1 MIRLFN
7 LEDLDDV
14 MKIWFDTNLE
24 VHNFIDKDY
33 FISNYSYVK
42 EQMKQSNIFVYE
54 NNGKILGFI
63 GIDNGFIQGIF
74 VSKTSRSK
82 GIGKKL
88 IDYCKEKYS
97 TLSLKVYEKNKRA
110 INFYK
115 NQEFRIYSK
124 SVDIQTQQVEY
135 DMVWEK

>member
-1 MIRLFN
+1 MIRLFS
-7 LEDLDDV
+7 LDDLDDI
-14 MKIWFDTNLE
+14 MKIWLNCNLE
-24 VHNFIDKDY
+24 VHNYIYKDY

-88 IDYCKEKYS
+88 IDYCKKKYDTL
-97 TLSLKVYEKNKRA
+97 TLSVYKKNERA

-115 NQEFRIYSK
+115 KQSVQIQSK
-124 SVDIQTQQVEY
+124 SVDSRTKEIEY
-135 DMVWEK
+135 EMIWKK

>member
-1 MIRLFN
+1 MIRLFS
-7 LEDLDDV
+7 LDDLDDV
-14 MKIWFDTNLE
+14 MRIWLDCNLE
-24 VHNFIDKDY
+24 VHNFIYKDY

-88 IDYCKEKYS
+88 IDYCKKKYDTL
-97 TLSLKVYEKNKRA
+97 TLSVYKKNERA

-115 NQEFRIYSK
+115 KQSFQIQSK
-124 SVDIQTQQVEY
+124 SVDSQTKEIEY
-135 DMVWEK
+135 EMIWKK

>member
-1 MIRLFN
+1 MIRLFS
-7 LEDLDDV
+7 LDDLDDV
-14 MKIWFDTNLE
+14 MRIWLDCNLE
-24 VHNFIDKDY
+24 VHNFIYKDY

-115 NQEFRIYSK
+115 KQEFRIHSK

>member
-14 MKIWFDTNLE
+14 MKIWFDANLE

-115 NQEFRIYSK
+115 KQSFQIQSK
-124 SVDIQTQQVEY
+124 SVDSQTKEIEY
-135 DMVWEK
+135 EMIWKK

>member
-1 MIRLFN
+1 MIRLFS
-7 LEDLDDV
+7 LDDLDDV
-14 MKIWFDTNLE
+14 MKIWLNCNLE
-24 VHNFIDKDY
+24 VHNFIYKDY

-88 IDYCKEKYS
+88 IDYCKEKNS

-115 NQEFRIYSK
+115 NQEFRIHSK

>member
-14 MKIWFDTNLE
+14 MKIWFDANLE

-115 NQEFRIYSK
+115 NQEFRIHSK

>member
-1 MIRLFN
+1 MIRLFS
-7 LEDLDDV
+7 LDDLDDI
-14 MKIWFDTNLE
+14 MKIWLNCNLE
-24 VHNFIDKDY
+24 VHNYIYKDY

-88 IDYCKEKYS
+88 IDYCKEKNS

-115 NQEFRIYSK
+115 NQEFRIHSK

>member
-14 MKIWFDTNLE
+14 MKIWFDANLE
-24 VHNFIDKDY
+24 VHNFINKNY
-33 FISNYSYVK
+33 FISNYEHVK
-42 EQMKQSNIFVYE
+42 EEIKKSNIFVYE

>member
-1 MIRLFN
+1 MIRLFS
-7 LEDLDDV
+7 LDDLDDV
-14 MKIWFDTNLE
+14 MRIWLDCNLE
-24 VHNFIDKDY
+24 VHNFIYKDY

-42 EQMKQSNIFVYE
+42 EQMKQSNIFIYE

-88 IDYCKEKYS
+88 IDFCKEKYI

-110 INFYK
+110 ISFYK

>member
-1 MIRLFN
+1 MIRLFS
-7 LEDLDDV
+7 LDDLDDV
-14 MKIWFDTNLE
+14 MRIWLDCNLE
-24 VHNFIDKDY
+24 VHNFIYKDY

-88 IDYCKEKYS
+88 IDFCKEKYI

-110 INFYK
+110 ISFYK

>member
-1 MIRLFN
+1 MIRLFS
-7 LEDLDDV
+7 LDDLDDV
-14 MKIWFDTNLE
+14 MRIWLDCNLE
-24 VHNFIDKDY
+24 VHNFIYKDY

-110 INFYK
+110 ISFYK
-115 NQEFRIYSK
+115 KQEFRIYSK

>member
-7 LEDLDDV
+7 LDDLDDV
-14 MKIWFDTNLE
+14 MRIWLDCNLE
-24 VHNFIDKDY
+24 VHNFIYKDY

>member
-14 MKIWFDTNLE
+14 MKIWFDANLE

-88 IDYCKEKYS
+88 IDYCKKKYS

>member
-7 LEDLDDV
+7 LEDLDDI
-14 MKIWFDTNLE
+14 MKIWFDANLE

>member
-14 MKIWFDTNLE
+14 MKILFDANLE
-24 VHNFIDKDY
+24 VHNFINKDY

-88 IDYCKEKYS
+88 IDYCKKKYDTL
-97 TLSLKVYEKNKRA
+97 TLSVYKKNERA

-115 NQEFRIYSK
+115 KQSFQIQSK
-124 SVDIQTQQVEY
+124 SVDSQTKEIEY
-135 DMVWEK
+135 EMIWKK

>member
-14 MKIWFDTNLE
+14 MKIWFDANLE

>member
-1 MIRLFN
+1 MIRLFS
-7 LEDLDDV
+7 LDDLDDI
-14 MKIWFDTNLE
+14 MKIWLNCNLE
-24 VHNFIDKDY
+24 VHNYIYKDY

-88 IDYCKEKYS
+88 IDYCKEKNS
-97 TLSLKVYEKNKRA
+97 TLSLKVYEKNKRD
-110 INFYK
+110 
-115 NQEFRIYSK
+115 RI
-124 SVDIQTQQVEY
+124 
-135 DMVWEK
+135 

>member
-7 LEDLDDV
+7 LDDLDDV
-14 MKIWFDTNLE
+14 MRIWLDCNLE
-24 VHNFIDKDY
+24 VHNYIYKDY

>member
-1 MIRLFN
+1 MIRLFS
-7 LEDLDDV
+7 LDDLDDI
-14 MKIWFDTNLE
+14 MKIWLNSNLE
-24 VHNFIDKDY
+24 VHNFIDKYY

-88 IDYCKEKYS
+88 IDFCKEKYS

-110 INFYK
+110 ISFYK
-115 NQEFRIYSK
+115 NQEFRIHSK

>member
-1 MIRLFN
+1 MIRLFS
-7 LEDLDDV
+7 LDDLDDV
-14 MKIWFDTNLE
+14 MRIWLDCNLE
-24 VHNFIDKDY
+24 VHNFIYKDY

-88 IDYCKEKYS
+88 IDYCKEKNS

>member
-1 MIRLFN
+1 MIRLFS
-7 LEDLDDV
+7 LDDLDDV
-14 MKIWFDTNLE
+14 MRIWLDCNLE
-24 VHNFIDKDY
+24 VHNFIYKDY

>member
-1 MIRLFN
+1 MIRLFS
-7 LEDLDDV
+7 LDDLDDV
-14 MKIWFDTNLE
+14 MRIWLNCNLE
-24 VHNFIDKDY
+24 VHNYIYKDY

-110 INFYK
+110 ISFYK

>member
-7 LEDLDDV
+7 LDDLDDV
-14 MKIWFDTNLE
+14 MRIWLDCNLE
-24 VHNFIDKDY
+24 VHNFIYKDY

-115 NQEFRIYSK
+115 KQEFRIYSK
-124 SVDIQTQQVEY
+124 SVDVQTQQVEY

>member
-1 MIRLFN
+1 MIRLFS
-7 LEDLDDV
+7 LDDLDDV
-14 MKIWFDTNLE
+14 MRIWLDCNLE
-24 VHNFIDKDY
+24 VHNFIYKDY

-88 IDYCKEKYS
+88 IDFCKEKYI

-115 NQEFRIYSK
+115 KQEFRIHSK

>member
-7 LEDLDDV
+7 LDDLDDV
-14 MKIWFDTNLE
+14 MRIWLDCNLE
-24 VHNFIDKDY
+24 VHNFIYKDY

-115 NQEFRIYSK
+115 KQEFRIHSK

>member
-1 MIRLFN
+1 MIRLFS
-7 LEDLDDV
+7 LDDLDDV
-14 MKIWFDTNLE
+14 MRIWLDCNLE
-24 VHNFIDKDY
+24 VHNFIYKDY

-115 NQEFRIYSK
+115 NQEFRIHSK